1 MNKFKS
7 KSSPLVLTATIGGSI
22 AFILIIIGII
32 LQMNYLGVWISS
44 LLLFVCIA
52 IPLYILSSSVSNI
65 ELTDKNVVI
74 NKLFG
79 QKIIPYSTITN
90 AKRMGFSNLTL
101 TVGSQGF
108 FGFVGTT
115 MDGSSSYVKDRKKMV
130 LIETQKGNFIL
141 SCENPEELV
150 SELITQVKK

>member
-1 MNKFKS
+1 MHKFKS

-22 AFILIIIGII
+22 AFVLIVIGII
-32 LQMNYLGVWISS
+32 LQMNYLGVWMSFI
-44 LLLFVCIA
+44 LLFICSA
-52 IPLYILSSSVSNI
+52 ITLYILSSSVSNI

-74 NKLFG
+74 NKLIG
-79 QKIIPYSTITN
+79 QKILPLSTITN
-90 AKRMGFSNLTL
+90 VKRMGFSNLTM

-130 LIETQKGNFIL
+130 LIETQIGNFIL
-141 SCENPEELV
+141 SCENPELLV
-150 SELITQVKK
+150 SELITLVKK